1 MNGNCW
7 LFVIHYSLFSMVIPI
22 YQSTVN
28 NEERTVA
35 ARFSNLCAKP
45 TLLSRRPSN
54 PKLRVAVSPHVISS
68 VNRQGLKVF
77 LRQFFLIMT
86 L

>member
-7 LFVIHYSLFSMVIPI
+7 LFVIHYSLFSIVIPI

-45 TLLSRRPSN
+45 
-54 PKLRVAVSPHVISS
+54 
-68 VNRQGLKVF
+68 GLVF
-77 LRQFFLIMT
+77 FIRILFWRKHT
-86 L
+86 